1 LSCPCGAAI
10 LESLRY
16 FPFVIA
22 VVIGCHASSSRVD
35 DARVATTGGH
45 DASTPDAWAVIEDST
60 IADTPNVS
68 VPADAPADAPSVSMA
83 HDAAVD
89 AKLVDAGSS
98 AVHDAAIDASSS
110 AVHDAAIDASTGY
123 GGSDAGVAGA
133 VSCYSEGNPG
143 ATCTLPTHCCFT
155 NYSSQHNGQCT
166 SSACTWGTITC
177 DGPEDCPAAQRC
189 CSHAIKDSSDTVIG
203 YLLACQA
210 TACGS
215 QPLNEELC
223 HPTLTPAGTCSAG
236 QCVTTVNHNN
246 DLPRTLYICR

>member
-1 LSCPCGAAI
+1 ML
-10 LESLRY
+10 
-16 FPFVIA
+16 
-22 VVIGCHASSSRVD
+22 VVLIGCHASSSRVD

-45 DASTPDAWAVIEDST
+45 DAIAPDAWAVLEDSPH
-60 IADTPNVS
+60 ADARADAPNVS
-68 VPADAPADAPSVSMA
+68 MPADAAADAPSVSMPVDA
-83 HDAAVD
+83 HLADAHIADAHIADAHVADAYVADAAVD
-89 AKLVDAGSS
+89 A
-98 AVHDAAIDASSS
+98 
-110 AVHDAAIDASTGY
+110 STSY
-123 GGSDAGVAGA
+123 GGSDAGVAGV

-189 CSHAIKDSSDTVIG
+189 CSHAIVDSSDTVIG
-203 YLLACQA
+203 YSLACQA

>member
-1 LSCPCGAAI
+1 MSAGSAAWI

-16 FPFVIA
+16 FPFVL
-22 VVIGCHASSSRVD
+22 VVLIGCHASSSRGD
-35 DARVATTGGH
+35 DARVSATGGH
-45 DASTPDAWAVIEDST
+45 DAIAPDAWAEIEDST

-68 VPADAPADAPSVSMA
+68 MPADAAVDAASVSMP
-83 HDAAVD
+83 D
-89 AKLVDAGSS
+89 AKLVDAATS
-98 AVHDAAIDASSS
+98 AVHDAAIDANSS
-110 AVHDAAIDASTGY
+110 AVHDAAVDASTSY
-123 GGSDAGVAGA
+123 GGSDAGVAGV

-189 CSHAIKDSSDTVIG
+189 CSHAIVDSSDTVIG
-203 YLLACQA
+203 YSLACQA
-210 TACGS
+210 AACGS